1 LRSNTTGNNH
11 NDGQEVNMAK
21 PSDVLRRQE
30 KMVKKEFVPSI
41 GPVKGA
47 IITEII
53 KKYNPKNIL
62 EVGTLYGY
70 SAILMATVT
79 SADTLQAGEGKVV
92 TIEIDR
98 SIADIARKNIAD
110 AGLSGKINV
119 IVGDALEVIPRLDLK
134 FDLLFLDAAKDEYL
148 KYLKLAEDK
157 ALKRGA
163 VIVADN
169 VEVYKNEMLDYLEY
183 VRSSGGMYKSETIE
197 TTLEFTPNVRDA
209 IEVSIKVT

>member
-1 LRSNTTGNNH
+1 
-11 NDGQEVNMAK
+11 MAK
-21 PSDVLRRQE
+21 PSDILKSLER
-30 KMVKKEFVPSI
+30 MAKKEFVPSI
-41 GPVKGA
+41 GPVKGG

-70 SAILMATVT
+70 SAILM
-79 SADTLQAGEGKVV
+79 SAAAADNLQADGKVV

-119 IVGDALEVIPRLDLK
+119 IVGDALEVIPKLDLK

-157 ALKRGA
+157 ALNKGA

-169 VEVYKNEMLDYLEY
+169 VEVSKNEMLDYLEY

-209 IEVSIKVT
+209 IEVSIKVTS